1 MNEAYSSLSTRSEL
15 RTGPHLTLEIAKH
28 EHRQI
33 ALLLIALAIPWLV
46 YTRLY
51 FWLQPR
57 HLTVDGGFFMYF
69 FNKPD
74 PSCGLTRTFAWMWRG
89 DLLHAVAVYPLGPIV
104 FLGTL
109 LAVGWAVGVLVFG
122 RAVRLWLSRNQWR
135 ALTITL
141 VVALALNWASKLIWL
156 GM

>member
-1 MNEAYSSLSTRSEL
+1 MNAAYSSLSTRSGP
-15 RTGPHLTLEIAKH
+15 RPGPHLTIGPAKR

-33 ALLLIALAIPWLV
+33 ALLLLAFAIPWLI
-46 YTRLY
+46 YTRMY

-57 HLTVDGGFFMYF
+57 HLTIDGGFFMYF

-89 DLLHAVAVYPLGPIV
+89 DLLHAAAVYPLGPVV

-109 LAVGWAVGVLVFG
+109 LAVCWAIGVLVFG
-122 RAVRLWLSRNQWR
+122 RAMWLLLSGNQWR
-135 ALTITL
+135 ALIITL
-141 VVALALNWASKLIWL
+141 VIALALNWASKLIWL

>member
-1 MNEAYSSLSTRSEL
+1 MNAVYSSLSTRSAP
-15 RTGPHLTLEIAKH
+15 RPRPHLTIGPARRD
-28 EHRQI
+28 HRQI
-33 ALLLIALAIPWLV
+33 ALLLLAFAIPWLI

-89 DLLHAVAVYPLGPIV
+89 DLLHAVAVYPLGPLV
-104 FLGTL
+104 VLGTI
-109 LAVGWAVGVLVFG
+109 LAVGWAVAILVFG
-122 RAVRLWLSRNQWR
+122 RAVSFWLSSVQWR
-135 ALTITL
+135 VLIATL
-141 VVALALNWASKLIWL
+141 VIALAINWTAKLIWL

>member
-1 MNEAYSSLSTRSEL
+1 MNAANSSLSTRSEPE
-15 RTGPHLTLEIAKH
+15 TGSHLTLESATH
-28 EHRQI
+28 EHLQI
-33 ALLLIALAIPWLV
+33 ALLLLGLAIPWLI

-89 DLLHAVAVYPLGPIV
+89 DLLHAVAVYPLGPVV

-109 LAVGWAVGVLVFG
+109 LAVGWALGVLVFG
-122 RAVRLWLSRNQWR
+122 RAVRLWLSRKQWR
-135 ALTITL
+135 ALIITL
-141 VVALALNWASKLIWL
+141 VIALALNWASKLIWL